1 VGVIVLIAVMVAVFV
16 VPGMLGEPGSP
27 SVVLISIDTCRA
39 DYLGCYNPHS
49 DLTPNIDALA
59 RTATVFRNCAAP
71 APLTLPSHTSMLTGK
86 IPLAHGVHNNGLR
99 VPSGHVTLAEM
110 LQAQGYTTGAVVG
123 ATVLDHRYGLARGF
137 ATYDDRLVEA
147 GAVRTERH
155 AVTTSLA
162 AIDWLE
168 KNVNQR
174 PLFLFCHYYDPHE
187 PYQAPDHLGRSFGP
201 DDAQQYAGEIAYVDH
216 WVGAVLDRLRE
227 LDLYDSSLIIL
238 TSDHGEMLGEHGEI
252 DHGYFVY
259 ESAIKVPLIVKLPGQ
274 RQPRTVD
281 DIVGLIDIP
290 PTVCSL
296 LGLASPADIQGRDLS
311 PLLQGVR
318 PEGPPR
324 FVVAES
330 LLPQTHYGA
339 RPLLGLIGTR
349 WKYIETTDPELYDLS
364 VDRAEAENLT
374 EAHPDR
380 AQAMK
385 RQLRAVLTPLAERAA
400 LADQA
405 DLDPDRRQALID
417 LGYVGAGRRAQ
428 LALDAEGDDPK
439 GLIDFHNAFSHDIA
453 DLAKAG
459 ELDEAIA
466 RCRQLVQQRPQAI
479 QCTSFLAGLLSR
491 QGSIDEAL
499 GLYDQCIARE
509 PDDPFHWF
517 ARGLLYLQTG
527 RAGDALADF
536 QEAVA
541 LGPVDATAHVAVG
554 RAHAALGQTD
564 QAERAYQ
571 AALTIDPE
579 SRQAL
584 TSLAWLYTDDLN
596 APAKA
601 LPLASQ
607 AVSLNADDPEALG
620 CLGWALAR
628 QGRYADA
635 VGLLGQAVQGMP
647 TPKGRYR
654 LGWTLE
660 QLGQHDAA
668 RRQYDLGLQM
678 LQRRPDDALARDLQE
693 GLERVSS

>member
-1 VGVIVLIAVMVAVFV
+1 
-16 VPGMLGEPGSP
+16 
-27 SVVLISIDTCRA
+27 
-39 DYLGCYNPHS
+39 
-49 DLTPNIDALA
+49 
-59 RTATVFRNCAAP
+59 
-71 APLTLPSHTSMLTGK
+71 
-86 IPLAHGVHNNGLR
+86 
-99 VPSGHVTLAEM
+99 
-110 LQAQGYTTGAVVG
+110 
-123 ATVLDHRYGLARGF
+123 
-137 ATYDDRLVEA
+137 
-147 GAVRTERH
+147 
-155 AVTTSLA
+155 
-162 AIDWLE
+162 
-168 KNVNQR
+168 
-174 PLFLFCHYYDPHE
+174 
-187 PYQAPDHLGRSFGP
+187 
-201 DDAQQYAGEIAYVDH
+201 
-216 WVGAVLDRLRE
+216 
-227 LDLYDSSLIIL
+227 
-238 TSDHGEMLGEHGEI
+238 
-252 DHGYFVY
+252 
-259 ESAIKVPLIVKLPGQ
+259 VPLIVKLPGQ

-571 AALTIDPE
+571 AALTIDPQ